1 MVYHKIE
8 TRFEFP
14 PELVIDYF
22 VNLERRWLFDGQNYE
37 SIQSVRHYQLNTQII
52 QVKLKQQWPL
62 GNRDLLLLFH
72 GFQLPNKNIIL
83 TSQSVEH
90 KDFAEDPKMLR
101 V

>member
-37 SIQSVRHYQLNTQII
+37 SIQSVRQYQLNTQII
-52 QVKLKQQWPL
+52 
-62 GNRDLLLLFH
+62 
-72 GFQLPNKNIIL
+72 
-83 TSQSVEH
+83 
-90 KDFAEDPKMLR
+90 
-101 V
+101 